1 MVKQSRKE
9 REKEA
14 RREVILDAAEV
25 VIRERG
31 FESATMDDIAE
42 KAELGKGTLYLYFK
56 NKTSIYVAIC
66 ERGSRKLNEEMGSVL
81 TLEMS
86 GLKMIE
92 EIGHTYLAFIREN
105 PHYFHAFSYYEGIM
119 DEDILT
125 GSEIVRQCEEN
136 ARTAMTYIVRSI
148 QIGMQDG
155 SIDDGYD
162 PKELGIIIWGAS
174 KGIVHMSFLK
184 QKGHHN
190 SILDDVE
197 FSLESLIENFI
208 QLLSTGLT
216 KK

>member
-66 ERGSRKLNEEMGSVL
+66 ERGSRKLNIEMGRVL
-81 TLEMS
+81 TMEMN

-92 EIGHTYLAFIREN
+92 EIGHAYLAFIREN

-125 GSEIVRQCEEN
+125 GSEIARQCEEN

-174 KGIVHMSFLK
+174 KGIVNMSFLK